1 MKPYSKKYLTLALA
15 GILATSIPMTAF
27 ANAQTPP
34 TNDNSSDIVE
44 GSTKPGTENPGTNP
58 GTKPGTENPGTN
70 PGTKPGAENP
80 GTNPGTKPGAE
91 NPGTNP
97 GTKPGTE
104 NPGTNPGTKPGAE
117 NPGTNPGTKPG
128 AENPGTNPGTTTP
141 KKDYTKEI
149 NIKAG
154 IGERITSR
162 DILNRIP
169 DAKSVEWDSVEF
181 DSYGNRTRTA
191 YVTFKDDTLHKV
203 TVNIDVDR
211 RYNTYGDI
219 DLKNVKY
226 DGKKITGRTASY
238 ARIYAEKGRYND
250 EYLGSADRDGYFS
263 INYTIKKNESIKIYA
278 KDGNKTSSSVKI
290 SGTTENLGKEVEANS
305 LSISGKN
312 LTGYIKNSPNTN
324 IRVYFDGKLVGS
336 FKTDDKSYFSTTL
349 SEYINPFDVKNL
361 KFYKED
367 KASDVFLK
375 VTEAIEG
382 TKVVKGKADYKDTVR
397 VLDSKNNELG
407 RFTVPVSGLFSV
419 DLVRDL
425 IGGEKITVEAKNADG
440 SIKKQEYTVT
450 KKPQVQTQVAYIKG
464 YPDGT
469 FKPQN
474 NVTRAEAAKM
484 FGVLLNGS
492 ENFGTSTT
500 TRFTDA
506 NGEWYSQ
513 AVNYVV
519 SKGLINGYP
528 NGEFKPND
536 SITRAEFA
544 QMISGYIKASEAK
557 ANFTDIENHWAREA
571 IDKLYG
577 NKHINGYPD
586 GTFKPNEKIT
596 RAEAVTILNSV
607 FNRVTTA
614 DSIKNID
621 KNALRTFS
629 DVNPDFWAYYNILDA
644 SNSVKTSK

>member
-27 ANAQTPP
+27 AETAGAERSSETRA
-34 TNDNSSDIVE
+34 TELTEEKEKKDNKQDNKQDNKNGNQEEKTQEELAKEKEEAAKKAKEKADQEAAEKAEKEKKEKEEADKKAKEEARKEEENHPSSVTVKVAYGDRVYRSDIERELPRGAKIISVE
-44 GSTKPGTENPGTNP
+44 YYKNGN
-58 GTKPGTENPGTN
+58 
-70 PGTKPGAENP
+70 
-80 GTNPGTKPGAE
+80 
-91 NPGTNP
+91 
-97 GTKPGTE
+97 
-104 NPGTNPGTKPGAE
+104 
-117 NPGTNPGTKPG
+117 
-128 AENPGTNPGTTTP
+128 
-141 KKDYTKEI
+141 
-149 NIKAG
+149 
-154 IGERITSR
+154 
-162 DILNRIP
+162 DI
-169 DAKSVEWDSVEF
+169 KSVKVEYA
-181 DSYGNRTRTA
+181 DGK
-191 YVTFKDDTLHKV
+191 VKDVRVITDES
-203 TVNIDVDR
+203 R

-226 DGKKITGRTASY
+226 DGKKITGRTASF
-238 ARIYAEKGRYND
+238 ARIYVEKDRYND

-312 LTGYIKNSPNTN
+312 LTGYVKNSPNTN

-349 SEYINPFDVKNL
+349 TEYINPFDVKNL

-397 VLDSKNNELG
+397 VLDSNNNELG
-407 RFTVPVSGLFSV
+407 RFTVPVSGIFSV

-450 KKPQVQTQVAYIKG
+450 KKPQVETQVAYIKG